1 MDKLT
6 IAIAAIREETALSTL
21 DHFKEFLADKIVL
34 DEDMQAMFAEFKAT
48 IPATYK
54 AAAKAEAKVARAAKK
69 LNKLAAAKDNT
80 TDPPAEKKKRAPS
93 QYNLYIKAK
102 MAEFKEQGHTGNL
115 MKMAIEAWKEEK
127 AHEIPEPSDPSDP
140 APPSPPANQ
149 PTTTD
154 STTDTNNSS
163 TDAEQSEPHPPPPAK
178 SKRGRKKQVV
188 PSDTE

>member
-21 DHFKEFLADKIVL
+21 EHFKEFLADKIVL
-34 DEDMQAMFAEFKAT
+34 DEDMLAMFTEFKAT

-69 LNKLAAAKDNT
+69 LTKLAT
-80 TDPPAEKKKRAPS
+80 TPAEKKKRAPS

-127 AHEIPEPSDPSDP
+127 ANETPEPSNP
-140 APPSPPANQ
+140 ADNQ
-149 PTTTD
+149 PTNPD
-154 STTDTNNSS
+154 HSNS
-163 TDAEQSEPHPPPPAK
+163 TDEKSEPHPPPAK
-178 SKRGRKKQVV
+178 SKRGRKKQVAQ
-188 PSDTE
+188 SDTE